1 MPIKVI
7 PINNRLYPLE
17 EKSDCMV
24 LRKFEKD
31 STRIDIAF
39 PFHEDTPNFNLTIS
53 EALDLRNAI
62 DQLIDIKMLERPR
75 RKRRSPND

>member
-7 PINNRLYPLE
+7 PVNNRLYPVI

-24 LRKFEKD
+24 LRMCDKD
-31 STRIDIAF
+31 STHITLAF
-39 PFHEDTPNFNLTIS
+39 PFHEDAPNFSLTIS

-62 DQLIDIKMLERPR
+62 DQLIDIKMLVKPR
-75 RKRRSPND
+75 EE